1 MHKMRKNTR
10 SAFTLVEV
18 MIIVAILC
26 DLILV
31 ALPAFMRSRNTAQNS
46 RFISD
51 LRTATGAFEMYA
63 AENNKYPAASAQ
75 GVVPTGM
82 AVYLN
87 GFPWSDTNSIG
98 GTYIWNPG
106 YQSAT
111 AAIQINFARPMDD
124 VRMMD
129 IDQRMDNGV
138 LDTGNFRKVDG
149 SNYYYILEQ

>member
-1 MHKMRKNTR
+1 MRNMRKNTR
-10 SAFTLVEV
+10 SAFTLVEL

-26 DLILV
+26 DLMLV

-63 AENNKYPAASAQ
+63 AENNKYPAAAAT

-82 AVYLN
+82 NAYLN
-87 GFPWSDTNSIG
+87 GFPWGDINSIG
-98 GTYIWNPG
+98 GAYTWNPG

-111 AAIQINFARPMDD
+111 AAIQLSFARSMDD

-138 LDTGNFRKVDG
+138 LATGNFRKVDG
-149 SNYYYILEQ
+149 NNYYYILEQ